1 MSRWRKRWK
10 SRFRQ
15 DVGMDEKD
23 ETTRIERDANKILV
37 VGGQIA
43 RVEAYHS

>member
-1 MSRWRKRWK
+1 MSRWRKRCK
-10 SRFRQ
+10 SHFRQ

-23 ETTRIERDANKILV
+23 ETTRIERDDNKILV
-37 VGGQIA
+37 AGGQIA